1 MVPGAYHELPARPA
15 RGLGGMKT
23 KVSTIG
29 FFATLAVALAAG
41 FAGCVTTPPPAPEAP
56 PRAPT
61 ESDMKLGTISQ
72 RYLDQM
78 MELTPVNA
86 TALGDHRFDNQ
97 LDDVSVAGYD
107 RRATL
112 AHELLMQVQELDPA
126 ELSRANQVDARLL
139 TSELQYQ
146 IWRIETL
153 AEWRWNPLVY
163 TEIAGNSIYLLM
175 ARDFAP
181 LPDRLRNVGARLAGL
196 PRFLERVRQSLV
208 PARVPKI
215 HAETAIKQNTG
226 VISLIDELVVPQLN
240 ALPDADQAGLKSAIA
255 RARSAINQHQLW
267 LEKKLL
273 PAAHGDFRLGP
284 ALYDTKLRFALD
296 SPMSREE
303 IRSRAQA
310 ELVRT
315 RAEMYNIARTALG
328 THPDVPPLPPSPTDD
343 EQQAAIAAALELA
356 YAEQPPRDQVFE
368 TARHALDITTTFVRE
383 HKLVTLYDEPLAHG
397 AAGLEIIPMPEF
409 QRGVALA
416 YCDSPGPLDRGQKT
430 FYVISPIPDDW
441 TAAQV
446 SSFLREYN
454 TRSIDDL
461 TIHEAMPGH
470 YVQLMHSN
478 RYDSPLRAV
487 LASGTFIEGWAVYA
501 ERMMVEQGFLG
512 GDLLM
517 HLIQLKWYLR
527 TIGNAILDQAVHV
540 DGMSREEAMR
550 LMTHDTFQEER
561 EASAKWVR
569 AQLTAAQLPTY
580 FVGAQEHLAL
590 REEARRKWGKT
601 FTLERY
607 HDSVLSYGSPPVRYV
622 RELLLDLPIQ

>member
-1 MVPGAYHELPARPA
+1 
-15 RGLGGMKT
+15 MKI
-23 KVSTIG
+23 KSSTIG
-29 FFATLAVALAAG
+29 FFTTLAVALAAG
-41 FAGCVTTPPPAPEAP
+41 FAGCVTTPPPAPAAP

-61 ESDMKLGTISQ
+61 ESDTTFETISQ
-72 RYLDQM
+72 LYLDQM
-78 MELTPVNA
+78 VALTPVNA
-86 TALGDHRFDNQ
+86 TALGDHRFDDQ

-107 RRATL
+107 RRAAL
-112 AHELLMQVQELDPA
+112 AHELLMQVQALDPA

-146 IWRIETL
+146 IWRIEKL

-163 TEIAGNSIYLLM
+163 TEIAGNSVYLLM

-181 LPDRLRNVGARLAGL
+181 LPDRLRKVGARLAEL

-208 PARVPKI
+208 PARVPRI

-240 ALPDADQAGLKSAIA
+240 ALPDADQASLKTAIT
-255 RARSAINQHQLW
+255 RARSAVNQHQLW

-273 PAAHGDFRLGP
+273 PEAHGDFRLGA

-303 IRSRAQA
+303 IRSRAQS
-310 ELVRT
+310 ELART
-315 RAEMYNIARTALG
+315 RTEMYNIARTVLVSPSDG
-328 THPDVPPLPPSPTDD
+328 HSDVPPLPPSPTDD

-356 YAEQPPRDQVFE
+356 YAQQPSRDQVFE
-368 TARHALDITTTFVRE
+368 AARHALDETRTFVRE
-383 HKLVTLYDEPLAHG
+383 HALVTLYDEQPAQG
-397 AAGLEIIPMPEF
+397 SATLEIIPMPEF

-416 YCDSPGPLDRGQKT
+416 YCDSPGPLDHGQKT

-441 TAAQV
+441 TEAQV
-446 SSFLREYN
+446 KSFLREYN

-470 YVQLMHSN
+470 YVQLLHSN
-478 RYDSPLRAV
+478 RYHSTLRAV

-501 ERMMVEQGFLG
+501 ERMMIEQGFRG
-512 GDLLM
+512 GDPLM

-540 DGMSREEAMR
+540 DGMSREDAMH

-580 FVGAQEHLAL
+580 FVGVNEHLAL
-590 REEARRKWGKT
+590 REEARRKWGKA